1 MPIIAPDNSFALW
14 GALFAIVVLGLLA
27 ERHSRIGRR
36 LTGAVIIILSGTAAS
51 NLGLIPAAAPA
62 YDMVWSQGVP
72 IAVCL
77 LLFDADLKRI
87 FRESGRV
94 LIAFAIGGVGTVAGV
109 FVGLSFVDLGPD
121 SAALSGIF
129 AATYIGGSVNFAA
142 VAEATGFRS
151 SDALSAAVA
160 ADNIAGTLLLTALVA
175 LPSIKFISSRFVVA
189 SDAVREGGDDPAQT
203 PQSVTPLSLAIAL
216 GVAFSIVAV
225 SKIGSAA
232 LGLDTY
238 SILFT
243 TLITL
248 GLATWAKPLMVRAA
262 GSFQLGMLTMFV
274 FFVVIGAGADI
285 GAMLAKGQTLFAF
298 AAILLVVHLAVVLV
312 LGKLAKLELS
322 ELMIGSNACILG
334 AATAAAMAGTM
345 GWRGLVTP
353 GILAGTLG
361 YAVANF
367 VGLGLFTLLQ

>member
-1 MPIIAPDNSFALW
+1 MPFISPDDSFALW
-14 GALFAIVVLGLLA
+14 GALFVIVVLGLLA
-27 ERHSRIGRR
+27 ERHSKIGRR
-36 LTGAVIIILSGTAAS
+36 LTGAVIIILTGTAAS
-51 NLGLIPAAAPA
+51 NLGVIPTAAPA
-62 YDMVWSQGVP
+62 YDVVWGQGVP

-77 LLFDADLKRI
+77 LLFDADLRRI

-94 LIAFAIGGVGTVAGV
+94 LIAFGIGAIGTVAGV
-109 FVGLSFVDLGPD
+109 FTGLAFVDLGPD

-142 VAEATGFRS
+142 VAEATGFRE

-160 ADNIAGTLLLTALVA
+160 ADNLAGTFLLAALVA
-175 LPSIKFISSRFVVA
+175 LPSLKFIADRFVVA
-189 SDAVREGGDDPAQT
+189 SDAVREGGTDPADA

-216 GVAFSIVAV
+216 ALAFTIVAV
-225 SKIGSAA
+225 SKFGSAA
-232 LGLDTY
+232 LGLGTY

-243 TLITL
+243 TVITL
-248 GLATWAKPLMVRAA
+248 LLATYARPLIAKAA
-262 GSFQLGMLTMFV
+262 GAFQLGMLTMFV

-298 AAILLVVHLAVVLV
+298 AAILLAVHLVVVLV
-312 LGKLAKLELS
+312 LGKIAKLELS
-322 ELMIGSNACILG
+322 ELMVGSNACILG

-367 VGLGLFTLLQ
+367 VGLGLFSALQ